1 MKKEKFWNMPYEERY
16 AYKKGLVKKIRA
28 YSITAVACTGLIFG
42 TAAFSFIYAYN
53 KSEDFTDFKNENG
66 ISYQSYVE
74 KTQEQELDTLQ
85 EQVLA
90 KEISFDDYEMAR
102 KNLSAPSEED
112 YLQTLDAETLQ
123 EYNHLEKKAQIAQS
137 GALIATLASAM
148 PAIACT
154 VMLDKKDKEFK
165 SL

>member
-16 AYKKGLVKKIRA
+16 AYKKGLIKKIRA
-28 YSITAVACTGLIFG
+28 YSIAAVAGIGLIFG
-42 TAAFSFIYAYN
+42 TATFSFIHAYN
-53 KSEDFTDFKNENG
+53 KSQDFNDFKNENG
-66 ISYQSYVE
+66 INYQNYIEEV
-74 KTQEQELDTLQ
+74 QEQELDTLQ

-102 KNLSAPSEED
+102 KNLSSPSQKE
-112 YLQTLDAETLQ
+112 YLKTLDAETLQ
-123 EYNHLEKKAQIAQS
+123 EYNRLEKKAQIAQS
-137 GALIATLASAM
+137 GALIATLASAI
-148 PAIACT
+148 PALACT